1 MPVVLGVTTTL
12 DTWPGASETPPKSM
26 VNVVAP
32 PVSAIG
38 SALALMVYTTAS
50 SSVMVTVSEN
60 PAPIVAL
67 VGALSVAV
75 NVSAPSTSVSPR
87 ALTVNAKLEPPNVLP
102 SKVSV
107 LVAAA

>member
-1 MPVVLGVTTTL
+1 MPVVDGVTTTL

-50 SSVMVTVSEN
+50 SSVIVTVSAT
-60 PAPIVAL
+60 APPRVAL

-75 NVSAPSTSVSPR
+75 NVSAPSTRVSASALMVNEKSVP
-87 ALTVNAKLEPPNVLP
+87 A
-102 SKVSV
+102 
-107 LVAAA
+107 